1 VHAQAA
7 QRHLLSLAPCL
18 QTIAEYWPGTGPRAN
33 KVRLPAG
40 KYVQPG
46 FAAWCTLTDA
56 QGTHL
61 STDGPGAACVLLAH
75 QTPAELV
82 PEVPIVNETLGK
94 PEGLEG
100 KCSRQKTQVQA
111 GACVVVGQVDTRW
124 QQQYTRSTLWFQFTP
139 RQLAALYNERHS
151 LSDLLPVEQ
160 NGMAFSPSVQ
170 ERTPST
176 AITRDGMA
184 WVDFSARSLQPD
196 GKHDGGDALELAA
209 RRNGEPKTAKSATLR
224 EAARML
230 VREARDALER
240 AARAGEQVPTWVA
253 EILTEAGWQRY
264 RSLRTEAARAVAG
277 TTSRGVAGCTSAAI
291 PMQAAQE
298 QIPPE
303 AAQPAPAMQVVSSES
318 SQEQDSPL
326 ALATEIG
333 AHIGEPCSRCGC
345 TLFYRSGSYRM
356 CHQCFPRPV
365 KFGRL
370 TDEQWLR
377 LRELFP
383 RKPAPSDLS
392 WKRR

>member
-1 VHAQAA
+1 
-7 QRHLLSLAPCL
+7 
-18 QTIAEYWPGTGPRAN
+18 
-33 KVRLPAG
+33 
-40 KYVQPG
+40 
-46 FAAWCTLTDA
+46 
-56 QGTHL
+56 
-61 STDGPGAACVLLAH
+61 
-75 QTPAELV
+75 
-82 PEVPIVNETLGK
+82 
-94 PEGLEG
+94 
-100 KCSRQKTQVQA
+100 
-111 GACVVVGQVDTRW
+111 
-124 QQQYTRSTLWFQFTP
+124 
-139 RQLAALYNERHS
+139 
-151 LSDLLPVEQ
+151 
-160 NGMAFSPSVQ
+160 MAFSPSVQ

-264 RSLRTEAARAVAG
+264 RSLRTEAARSVAG
-277 TTSRGVAGCTSAAI
+277 TPCRGVAGCTYPVI

-298 QIPPE
+298 QITRE
-303 AAQPAPAMQVVSSES
+303 AAQPAPAMQVVSHES
-318 SQEQDSPL
+318 GQEQDSPE
-326 ALATEIG
+326 ALATDIG
-333 AHIGEPCSRCGC
+333 AQIGEPCSRCGC
-345 TLFYRSGSYRM
+345 TLFYRSGPYRM

-370 TDEQWLR
+370 TDDQWLR

-383 RKPAPSDLS
+383 RKPAPSDLYR
-392 WKRR
+392 KRG